1 MKSHLTS
8 EQISEWVLGARSRP
22 ATRHIHSCAF
32 CRKEVRRMEETLVL
46 FRSSVRN
53 WTECQVDPH
62 FQIQF
67 DRVEPRSGIA
77 FRATWAVTA
86 LVLCVLVSMAVH
98 RGDRQGEPGV
108 KDGDTALLNQVDR
121 EVARTVPA
129 PMQPLLQLVAWDGNS
144 AAEPSSDASDR

>member
-1 MKSHLTS
+1 
-8 EQISEWVLGARSRP
+8 
-22 ATRHIHSCAF
+22 
-32 CRKEVRRMEETLVL
+32 
-46 FRSSVRN
+46 
-53 WTECQVDPH
+53 
-62 FQIQF
+62 
-67 DRVEPRSGIA
+67 
-77 FRATWAVTA
+77 
-86 LVLCVLVSMAVH
+86 MAVH